1 MPWGTIPGRPEEP
14 HPGWPEAPKKG
25 LRRYRG
31 LRWLLAERC
40 CWMRS
45 ARLENLQHAPE
56 RGANKSGWCGLGR
69 LLRWGCIA
77 TGKVRDQQA
86 WLLVSCVLVLAVL
99 SREEHCSEVQ
109 RLLHVVQGCR
119 SCATCAATNRRPLPS
134 HYCGGHHWRGKR
146 THSVDMPSE
155 ERQGRWLDGKRCNAT
170 KGRRDRARLKNGRV
184 HKPNDAICEVTK
196 ERHEYPLAGL
206 PIMLVLG
213 DHSL

>member
-1 MPWGTIPGRPEEP
+1 MKPSADGRSASLIIQGLDSSMHALGHNSRLAESTKSRLA
-14 HPGWPEAPKKG
+14 GSTKKG
-25 LRRYRG
+25 LRRYRD

-45 ARLENLQHAPE
+45 VRLENLQHAPE

-109 RLLHVVQGCR
+109 CRLHVVQGCR
-119 SCATCAATNRRPLPS
+119 LSATCAATNRSPLPS
-134 HYCGGHHWRGKR
+134 RYCSGRPLR
-146 THSVDMPSE
+146 AVSYTHLTLPTIYSV
-155 ERQGRWLDGKRCNAT
+155 
-170 KGRRDRARLKNGRV
+170 
-184 HKPNDAICEVTK
+184 
-196 ERHEYPLAGL
+196 
-206 PIMLVLG
+206 
-213 DHSL
+213 